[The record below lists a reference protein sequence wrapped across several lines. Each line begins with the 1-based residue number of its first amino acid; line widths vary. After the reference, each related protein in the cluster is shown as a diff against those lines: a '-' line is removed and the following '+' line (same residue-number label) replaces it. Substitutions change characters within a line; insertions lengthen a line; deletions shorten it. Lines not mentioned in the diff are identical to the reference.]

1 MNLLL
6 DVSGRL
12 HDARDFVRFH
22 AVCRRWRNAAPAA
35 ARHKFFP
42 WMLSQHPG
50 RGVLMHIPVF
60 YLGSVAP
67 EAISTYHCCY
77 DGNVLPS
84 LDDTAWVAGPNGEAV
99 WRFDWHPKPTLHD
112 IVTGAIC
119 PLPHFPADNYEI
131 VRRLGNPLGIVYGD
145 GTVFLYSFDEL
156 NIHMTGFTAAVL
168 RPGDTTWVI
177 MEKRFYGSATYK
189 NNCAAY
195 HNGKVFVWTR
205 RHFYCFMTQNLANN
219 GGDIDGIRLEMTEDR
234 PEHKRYMRY
243 YNYVFESCGK
253 LLWAS
258 VLLEHEWYHK
268 NMDTLSTNDP
278 VIPMLAVMV
287 HEAEEEVDSGKI
299 KMRWVERDGRSL
311 GDHVMFLGSP
321 TSFAVDSTQLD
332 MDGGCAYFVFLHRLY
347 RYNFITGETKLVE
360 SPRTGWISPDAHLW
374 LRPRPVI
381 SPIDEIRESLRIR
394 PNRKEDQ
401 RGKKSAIQWIY
412 KWFSGI
418 S

>member
-1 MNLLL
+1 MESVVVDASELACPWVFLPTDLLL
-6 DVSGRL
+6 EVSGCL
-12 HDARDFVRFH
+12 YDARDFVRFH

-42 WMLSQHPG
+42 WMLSQHVG

-60 YLGSVAP
+60 YSGSVTP
-67 EAISTYHCCY
+67 EAISSYHRCY
-77 DGNVLPS
+77 DGNVLQS

-99 WRFDWHPKPTLHD
+99 WRFSWHPKPTLHD
-112 IVTGAIC
+112 IVTGAVC

-131 VRRLGNPLGIVYGD
+131 VRRLRNPLGI
-145 GTVFLYSFDEL
+145 FFAEL
-156 NIHMTGFTAAVL
+156 NIYMTPFTAAIL
-168 RPGDTTWVI
+168 RPGDTAWMI
-177 MEKRFYGSATYK
+177 MENRLLYGSATY
-189 NNCAAY
+189 NDTITTVPHITMA
-195 HNGKVFVWTR
+195 R
-205 RHFYCFMTQNLANN
+205 SLSNN
-219 GGDIDGIRLEMTEDR
+219 GGHIDGIRLEMTEDR

-258 VLLEHEWYHK
+258 VLLEHEWHHK
-268 NMDTLSTNDP
+268 NMDTLATNDP
-278 VIPMLAVMV
+278 VVPTLAVMV
-287 HEAEEEVDSGKI
+287 HEAEEEVDGGKI

-311 GDHVMFLGSP
+311 GDHVLYLGLP
-321 TSFAVDSTQLD
+321 TSFAADSTQIN

-381 SPIDEIRESLRIR
+381 SPIEEIQERLRIR
-394 PNRKEDQ
+394 PNRKEEQ
-401 RGKKSAIQWIY
+401 KGKMSAIQWVY